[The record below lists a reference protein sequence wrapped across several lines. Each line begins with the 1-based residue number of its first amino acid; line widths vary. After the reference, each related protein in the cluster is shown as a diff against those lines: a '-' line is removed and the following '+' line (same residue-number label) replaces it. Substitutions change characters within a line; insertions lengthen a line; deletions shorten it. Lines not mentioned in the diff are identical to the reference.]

1 MANFMSCLRKVRTL
15 GRPNRQHSISIL
27 TLAIDADIGGQEFD
41 LKVVDRGYMRM
52 AGVPEA

>member
-1 MANFMSCLRKVRTL
+1 MANFMSCLRKVRIL
-15 GRPNRQHSISIL
+15 RRPIWQHSINIL
-27 TLAIDADIGGQEFD
+27 RLAIDADIGGQEFD